1 MRLSLQI
8 LLNVVATVAIL
19 VEKGLAEGLGLHQ
32 FDLFVFVPSN
42 ELQSFSTLR
51 IQPKITFPINI
62 WVILRDY

>member
-19 VEKGLAEGLGLHQ
+19 VENGLAKGLGPHQ

-51 IQPKITFPINI
+51 IINRKTEY
-62 WVILRDY
+62 LRREE